1 MNYKRHHLKKKK
13 DESWVVVAHSFSPST
28 QEAETGTSLISRP
41 AWTTDWIA
49 RAMQRNSLE
58 KNGAK
63 DITRKETSLEEE
75 GVSKSGVVEERAVGQ
90 TI

>member
-1 MNYKRHHLKKKK
+1 MSYKRHHLKKK
-13 DESWVVVAHSFSPST
+13 DGNWVVVAHSFSPST

-49 RAMQRNSLE
+49 RAMQRNSLD
-58 KNGAK
+58 KNETK
-63 DITRKETSLEEE
+63 YITRKETSLEEE
-75 GVSKSGVVEERAVGQ
+75 GVSKSGVVEERAMGQ